1 LKRGRP
7 PLRSTFKEK
16 IADLL
21 SRYPYPVTVR
31 TVQLG
36 LLNTGKDSAHWC
48 TVKKYLEELTE
59 EGCINRQLLP
69 AETKRKPLTVY
80 FSDANKPQAREDY

>member
-7 PLRSTFKEK
+7 ALRSTFKER

-31 TVQLG
+31 TVQLA
-36 LLNTGKDSAHWC
+36 LLKAGRESAHWC
-48 TVKKYLEELTE
+48 TVKKYLEELAE
-59 EGCINRQLLP
+59 EGYINRQLLP

-80 FSDANKPQAREDY
+80 FSKGCKLQAGEDY